1 MHIEL
6 PSGSYLTFDKA
17 YNGYAQFARFT
28 KKGIFFI
35 TRQKDNAI
43 YTSVSETLLTKDMPD
58 ELLKEE
64 EVIQQVYKDE
74 KGKEHL
80 LELRRIAW
88 WDTVSGRAYEF
99 ISNNFIM
106 EAAMIAAIYR

>member
-1 MHIEL
+1 LNEIYSVL
-6 PSGSYLTFDKA
+6 IKIPNKISFV
-17 YNGYAQFARFT
+17 
-28 KKGIFFI
+28 
-35 TRQKDNAI
+35 I

-64 EVIQQVYKDE
+64 VIQQVYKDE
-74 KGKEHL
+74 KGKEHI

-99 ISNNFIM
+99 ITNNFVLQ
-106 EAAMIAAIYR
+106 AAMMAAIY

>member
-1 MHIEL
+1 
-6 PSGSYLTFDKA
+6 
-17 YNGYAQFARFT
+17 
-28 KKGIFFI
+28 
-35 TRQKDNAI
+35 
-43 YTSVSETLLTKDMPD
+43 MPD

-88 WDTVSGRAYEF
+88 WGR
-99 ISNNFIM
+99 
-106 EAAMIAAIYR
+106 